1 MSASKAD
8 LYETFGQ
15 GLESGRAALFA
26 GAGLSAGEGF
36 MNWRQ
41 LLSGIATQLG
51 LNIELE
57 SDLLA
62 VAQYHVN
69 DRMGNRTEIDELIVK
84 AFKTRAKPHLN
95 HDLIADLDLSTVW
108 TTNYD
113 HLIEQAFERA
123 HKVVDP
129 IIESKDLRITSPRRD
144 VVVYKMHGDVSRPS
158 DAVLTKDDYIAY
170 ASTRE
175 RELFLSVLRSDL
187 VSKTFL
193 FLGFSFDDPNIE
205 FVLGNLHLA
214 LLGQN
219 KKHFC
224 VMRKP
229 QQKHFTA
236 AEDNP
241 APEEV
246 ANFRYALRK
255 FELRKVDLL
264 RYGVHTV
271 EILDFKEITEI
282 LQELKRR
289 SRLNDIFVSGSAH
302 TYEPLGQPVVELFAR
317 QLGARIIKQECNLI
331 SGFGLGI
338 GGSVI
343 IGALETLYTEP
354 RRDLSKRLTLRP
366 FPQQFSSNEE
376 RIEMWRQ
383 YRIDM
388 ISKAGFC
395 LFICGN
401 KLRNDEVVE
410 ADGMIEEWNICK
422 DQKKYPIPLGVSGHM
437 ANNIHQEVMANLDV
451 YYPGIPQVRKHL
463 EILNDTQAGIDKWLD
478 AVFSIIQL
486 AGQNRS

>member
-1 MSASKAD
+1 MSATKAD

-26 GAGLSAGEGF
+26 GAGLSAGAGF
-36 MNWRQ
+36 MNWRE
-41 LLSGIATQLG
+41 LLSGIANQLG
-51 LNIELE
+51 LDIELE

-84 AFKTRAKPHLN
+84 AFKTRAKRHPN

-113 HLIEQAFERA
+113 HLLEQAFERA
-123 HKVVDP
+123 HKVVDA

-144 VVVYKMHGDVSRPS
+144 VVVYKMHGDVSRPG

-229 QQKHFTA
+229 QQIHFTKA
-236 AEDNP
+236 GDTPTPED
-241 APEEV
+241 V

-255 FELRKVDLL
+255 FDLRKVDLL

-271 EILDFKEITEI
+271 EILDFNEITEM

-302 TYEPLGQPVVELFAR
+302 TYEPLGQTVVEQLAR
-317 QLGARIIKQECNLI
+317 KLGTKIIEQECNLI

-338 GGSVI
+338 GGNVI
-343 IGALETLYTEP
+343 VGALEELYSQP

-366 FPQQFSSNEE
+366 FPQNFNSNEE
-376 RIEMWRQ
+376 RIEMWSK

-401 KLRNDEVVE
+401 KLKSEEVVE

-422 DQKKYPIPLGVSGHM
+422 DQKKYPIPVGVSGHV
-437 ANNIHQEVMANLDV
+437 ASKIHQEVMANLEV
-451 YYPGIPQVRKHL
+451 YYPGMPQVSKHL
-463 EILNDTQAGIDKWLD
+463 EILNDAHAGVDNWLD
-478 AVFSIIQL
+478 AMSSIIKL
-486 AGQNRS
+486 AGRNPA